1 MTIHLCGKC
10 GKIINED
17 YIYCPWCGA
26 RIDESGKN
34 EIALT
39 IPAGI
44 TGISIEVNSGKKRRE
59 EAPPRE
65 KGSFGRG
72 GIDVV
77 YVEALKYVA
86 EMKVA
91 SVSMIQRQFPIGYVK
106 ACKIIDWM
114 EDMNY
119 ITPNN
124 EEGIRKVLKKK
135 KKVKEMFGGANE
147 L

>member
-1 MTIHLCGKC
+1 M
-10 GKIINED
+10 
-17 YIYCPWCGA
+17 
-26 RIDESGKN
+26 
-34 EIALT
+34 
-39 IPAGI
+39 
-44 TGISIEVNSGKKRRE
+44 
-59 EAPPRE
+59 
-65 KGSFGRG
+65 
-72 GIDVV
+72 
-77 YVEALKYVA
+77 A

-124 EEGIRKVLKKK
+124 EEGIRKVLITPE
-135 KKVKEMFGGANE
+135 KVKEMFGGANE